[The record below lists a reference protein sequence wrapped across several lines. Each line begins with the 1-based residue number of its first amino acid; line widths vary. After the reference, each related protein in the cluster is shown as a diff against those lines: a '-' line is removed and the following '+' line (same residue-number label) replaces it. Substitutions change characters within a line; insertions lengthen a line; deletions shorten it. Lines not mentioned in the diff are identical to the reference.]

1 MDFTQLVRKI
11 HIRRIT
17 SLTISN
23 LSLGC
28 PAPDVDAEGD
38 DPPTA
43 ATSSPAGMS
52 IVTGPSKLV
61 GMGSSGLK
69 RLNMGKV
76 NYVDYK
82 WELIML

>member
-1 MDFTQLVRKI
+1 M
-11 HIRRIT
+11 
-17 SLTISN
+17 
-23 LSLGC
+23 GC

-69 RLNMGKV
+69 RLNKSKV
-76 NYVDYK
+76 NYGLAHNGSFSAASPGDK
-82 WELIML
+82 RWFECDLS